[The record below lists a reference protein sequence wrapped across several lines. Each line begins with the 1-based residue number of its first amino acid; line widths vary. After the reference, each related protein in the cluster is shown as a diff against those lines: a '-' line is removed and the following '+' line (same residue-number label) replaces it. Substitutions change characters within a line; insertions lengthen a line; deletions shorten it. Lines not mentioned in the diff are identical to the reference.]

1 MEDIDVSNG
10 GKRWSETDSDR
21 LKTLYRQ
28 DEWDLVKLAR
38 EFKRTPCSIW
48 SRLKQYNIIAEPE
61 EARGYDLYLDQYAE
75 RYAALPQTAK
85 RVDHTENWYFGFT
98 KRTWRK
104 QNANTPPWFDRIFE
118 KKKANALCKM

>member
-28 DEWDLVKLAR
+28 DEWDLVKLSR

-48 SRLKQYNIIAEPE
+48 SRLVQYNILAEPE
-61 EARGYDLYLDQYAE
+61 QARGYDMYLDKYAE
-75 RYAALPQTAK
+75 SYAARRAGGGEIEHFPARL
-85 RVDHTENWYFGFT
+85 V
-98 KRTWRK
+98 
-104 QNANTPPWFDRIFE
+104 
-118 KKKANALCKM
+118 

>member
-38 EFKRTPCSIW
+38 EFKHTPCSIW

-75 RYAALPQTAK
+75 RYASLPPQPANSPKAPTPYSRAVNDLRNDIQFLQKDLQEIKTLIQEVLALVT
-85 RVDHTENWYFGFT
+85 T
-98 KRTWRK
+98 
-104 QNANTPPWFDRIFE
+104 
-118 KKKANALCKM
+118 